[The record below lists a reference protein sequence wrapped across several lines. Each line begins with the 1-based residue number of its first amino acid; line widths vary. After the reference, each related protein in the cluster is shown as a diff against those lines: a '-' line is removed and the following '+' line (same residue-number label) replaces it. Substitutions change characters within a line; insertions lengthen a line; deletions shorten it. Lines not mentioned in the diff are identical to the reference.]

1 MFPIANC
8 IHNWRIRKRFTK
20 LSKTSYPINW
30 KWTVPQRYSHLFY
43 NSSINVDNIF
53 FPLKAV
59 EKSINYKGFL
69 EGIPAF
75 LGYFFDVPFAFV
87 KEMNAR
93 CASPIENLYT
103 SSTFPPRRKI
113 ADFAAATSFSHSPD
127 L

>member
-1 MFPIANC
+1 MDC
-8 IHNWRIRKRFTK
+8 T
-20 LSKTSYPINW
+20 SKVQSI
-30 KWTVPQRYSHLFY
+30 FY

-59 EKSINYKGFL
+59 EKSINYEGFL

-75 LGYFFDVPFAFV
+75 LGYFFVVPFAFI

-113 ADFAAATSFSHSPD
+113 ADFAAATSFSHYRTGNTQIKLFSIFGHACQIFCAAMNRID
-127 L
+127 LCQS

>member
-1 MFPIANC
+1 MDC
-8 IHNWRIRKRFTK
+8 T
-20 LSKTSYPINW
+20 SKVQSI
-30 KWTVPQRYSHLFY
+30 FY

-53 FPLKAV
+53 FPRKAV